1 MNLTVCVSTH
11 NQSEYILECLKS
23 IDEQE
28 CSINF
33 DIIVGVDHSPD
44 STLSIVESYKK
55 ISRHNIIIITSDKNI
70 GSSENYLRIHKIA
83 TGDYV
88 CHIDG
93 DDIMLPGKLQKQ
105 IDILNSNNDISAVWH
120 NMILFDDDDVILDSK
135 YANVWKGIVNIT
147 DFLRVGFISA
157 HSSIMYRKSCRIKY
171 EFSHPVP
178 DYAIFLE
185 LLSNGNG
192 YVIEESLG
200 KYRHN
205 LKKGTINTGL
215 QGFKNIMYK
224 SLVDYNDIYH
234 YNRKDLFCFSL
245 LNLLA
250 DVKSRRKL
258 SPDLIY
264 LFKKNISI
272 LSPFVLYDSYK
283 KMKKTNVNK
292 R

>member
-1 MNLTVCVSTH
+1 MKLTVCVSTY

-28 CSINF
+28 CNINF

-55 ISRHNIIIITSDKNI
+55 ISRHDIIIITSDMNI
-70 GSSENYLRIHKIA
+70 GASENYLRIHKVA
-83 TGDYV
+83 NGDYV

-93 DDIMLPGKLQKQ
+93 DDIMLPGKIQKQ
-105 IDILNSNNDISAVWH
+105 VDILNTNNDISAVWH
-120 NMILFDDDDVILDSK
+120 NMILFNDDGVILDRK
-135 YANVWKGIVNIT
+135 YADIWKGIVNLT
-147 DFLRVGFISA
+147 DFLRVGFIGA
-157 HSSIMYRKSCRIKY
+157 HSSIMYRKSCRRKY
-171 EFSHPVP
+171 DFSYPVP

-205 LKKGTINTGL
+205 VKKGTINTSL
-215 QGFKNIMYK
+215 MEFKNIVYK
-224 SLVDYNDIYH
+224 SIIDYDKKYQ
-234 YNRKDLFCFSL
+234 YNKKDLFCFSL

-250 DVKSRRKL
+250 DIKSGRKL
-258 SPDLIY
+258 SPDLIS
-264 LFKKNISI
+264 LFKKNISF
-272 LSPFVLYDSYK
+272 LSLFTLYDSYK
-283 KMKKTNVNK
+283 KMKKTNVN
-292 R
+292 RR